1 MIAGLSFFDLGLV
14 LGLLAVLF
22 FCGWAFWRTLK
33 AEFCGPPFEAHESR
47 EWLAQAHAKK
57 PALAARHVR
66 L

>member
-22 FCGWAFWRTLK
+22 FCGWAFWRTLR
-33 AEFCGPPFEAHESR
+33 AEFCGRPFEDHELR
-47 EWLAQAHAKK
+47 EWLSPAQGKNR
-57 PALAARHVR
+57 ALAARAAR

>member
-33 AEFCGPPFEAHESR
+33 AEFCGRPFEDHELR
-47 EWLAQAHAKK
+47 EWLAHAQAKK
-57 PALAARHVR
+57 RALAAREVR